1 LKHSP
6 PTNQDSIAESLD
18 RAQREPVDVLKPDR
32 MVGEI
37 VSVQDFDTSRAF
49 YADSLQHRLDA
60 PAEAATPTAQAPT
73 VFSKSGMSLSLV

>member
-1 LKHSP
+1 MKHSP

-18 RAQREPVDVLKPDR
+18 RAQREQVGVLKPDR

-37 VSVQDFDTSRAF
+37 VSVQDFDASRAF

-60 PAEAATPTAQAPT
+60 SAEAAAQAGLT
-73 VFSKSGMSLSLV
+73 AEGIDQLLADES